1 MRFDCLTLFPEMMR
15 AVLEESIIGRA
26 GKEGILDIRYINI
39 RDFAEN
45 KHNRVDD
52 YPYGGGEGMVMQA
65 MPIYR
70 AWQSVTEN
78 GSKKAK
84 VIYLSPQ
91 GRVFDQATAVRL
103 AEEEHLVLLCGH
115 YEGVDERV
123 LEEIVDEEISL
134 GDFVLTGG
142 EIPAM
147 ALIDAVGRLIPG
159 VLSSEEAYVHES
171 HFDGLL
177 EHPQYTRPPECLG
190 RSVPEVLLSGH
201 HKNIIEWKRRESIR
215 RTMQKRPDMLEKAL
229 LSKEERQWIERIKE
243 ENKNGYDGEND
254 SE

>member
-1 MRFDCLTLFPEMMR
+1 MRFDCLTLFPDMMR
-15 AVLEESIIGRA
+15 AVLSESIIGRA
-26 GKEGILDIRYINI
+26 QTAGILDIRYTNI

-70 AWQSVTEN
+70 AWQSVTQGLE
-78 GSKKAK
+78 KKPK

-91 GRVFDQATAVRL
+91 GKVFDQRTAVRL
-103 AEEEHLVLLCGH
+103 SKEEHLILLCGH

-123 LEEIVDEEISL
+123 LEEIVDEEISM

-159 VLSSEEAYVHES
+159 VLSSEDAYAHES

-177 EHPQYTRPPECLG
+177 EHAQYTRPPECLG
-190 RSVPEVLLSGH
+190 KSVPEILLSGH
-201 HKNIIEWKRRESIR
+201 HKNIMEYKRKESIL
-215 RTMQKRPDMLEKAL
+215 RTLKKRPDMLEKAPL
-229 LSKEERQWIERIKE
+229 TDKERKWLDSIRE
-243 ENKNGYDGEND
+243 EM
-254 SE
+254 

>member
-15 AVLEESIIGRA
+15 AVLSESIIGRA
-26 GKEGILDIRYINI
+26 AAAGILDIRCINI

-70 AWQSVTEN
+70 AWRNVTD
-78 GSKKAK
+78 GGTVRPK

-91 GRVFDQATAVRL
+91 GKVFDQKTAVRL
-103 AEEEHLVLLCGH
+103 SQEERLILLCGH

-123 LEEIVDEEISL
+123 LEAIVDEEISM

-159 VLSSEEAYVHES
+159 VLSSEDAYAHES

-190 RSVPEVLLSGH
+190 RKVPDILLSGH
-201 HKNIIEWKRRESIR
+201 HKNISEWKREESVR
-215 RTMQKRPDMLEKAL
+215 RTMVKRPDMLENAP
-229 LSKEERQWIERIKE
+229 LSAEERKRVEMWKEEMQD
-243 ENKNGYDGEND
+243 GYDGKD
-254 SE
+254 HKQ

>member
-15 AVLEESIIGRA
+15 AVLSESIIGRA
-26 GKEGILDIRYINI
+26 AAAGILDIRCTNI

-70 AWQSVTEN
+70 AWRSVTD
-78 GSKKAK
+78 GGTVRPK

-91 GRVFDQATAVRL
+91 GKVFDQKTAVRL
-103 AEEEHLVLLCGH
+103 SQEERLILLCGH

-123 LEEIVDEEISL
+123 LEAIVDEEISM

-159 VLSSEEAYVHES
+159 VLSSEDAYAHES

-190 RSVPEVLLSGH
+190 RKVPDILLSGH
-201 HKNIIEWKRRESIR
+201 HKNISEWKREESVR
-215 RTMQKRPDMLEKAL
+215 RTMVKRPDMLENAP
-229 LSKEERQWIERIKE
+229 LSAEERKRVEMWKEEMQD
-243 ENKNGYDGEND
+243 GYDGKD
-254 SE
+254 HKQ

>member
-1 MRFDCLTLFPEMMR
+1 MSMRFDCLTLFPDMMR
-15 AVLEESIIGRA
+15 AVLSESIIGRA
-26 GKEGILDIRYINI
+26 QTAGILDIRYTNI

-70 AWQSVTEN
+70 AWQSVTE
-78 GSKKAK
+78 GLLKKPK

-91 GRVFDQATAVRL
+91 GKVFDQRTAVRL
-103 AEEEHLVLLCGH
+103 SKEEHLILLCGH

-123 LEEIVDEEISL
+123 LEEIVDEEISM

-159 VLSSEEAYVHES
+159 VLSSEDAYAHES

-177 EHPQYTRPPECLG
+177 EHAQYTRPPECLG
-190 RSVPEVLLSGH
+190 KSVPEILLSGH
-201 HKNIIEWKRRESIR
+201 HKNIMEYKRKESIL
-215 RTMQKRPDMLEKAL
+215 RTLKKRPDMLEKAPL
-229 LSKEERQWIERIKE
+229 TDKERKWLDSIRE
-243 ENKNGYDGEND
+243 EM
-254 SE
+254 

>member
-1 MRFDCLTLFPEMMR
+1 MSMRFDCLTLFPDMMR
-15 AVLEESIIGRA
+15 AVLSESIIGRA
-26 GKEGILDIRYINI
+26 QTAGILDIRYTNI

-70 AWQSVTEN
+70 AWQSVTQGLE
-78 GSKKAK
+78 KKPK

-91 GRVFDQATAVRL
+91 GKVFDQRTAVRL
-103 AEEEHLVLLCGH
+103 SKEEHLILLCGH

-123 LEEIVDEEISL
+123 LEEIVDEEISM

-159 VLSSEEAYVHES
+159 VLSSEDAYAHES

-177 EHPQYTRPPECLG
+177 EHAQYTRPPECLG
-190 RSVPEVLLSGH
+190 KSVPEILLSGH
-201 HKNIIEWKRRESIR
+201 HKNIMEYKRKESIL
-215 RTMQKRPDMLEKAL
+215 RTLKKRPDMLEKAPL
-229 LSKEERQWIERIKE
+229 TDKERKWLDSIRE
-243 ENKNGYDGEND
+243 EM
-254 SE
+254 

>member
-1 MRFDCLTLFPEMMR
+1 MSMRFDCLTLFPDMMR
-15 AVLEESIIGRA
+15 AVLSESIIGRA
-26 GKEGILDIRYINI
+26 QTAGILDIRYTNI

-70 AWQSVTEN
+70 AWQSVTKGLE
-78 GSKKAK
+78 KKPK

-91 GRVFDQATAVRL
+91 GKVFDQRTAVRL
-103 AEEEHLVLLCGH
+103 SKEEHLILLCGH

-123 LEEIVDEEISL
+123 LEEIVDEEISM

-142 EIPAM
+142 EVPAM

-159 VLSSEEAYVHES
+159 VLSSEDAYAHES

-177 EHPQYTRPPECLG
+177 EHAQYTRPPECLG
-190 RSVPEVLLSGH
+190 KSVPEILLSGH
-201 HKNIIEWKRRESIR
+201 HKNIMEYKRKESIL
-215 RTMQKRPDMLEKAL
+215 RTLEKSPDMLEKAPL
-229 LSKEERQWIERIKE
+229 TDKERKWLDSIRE
-243 ENKNGYDGEND
+243 EM
-254 SE
+254 

>member
-1 MRFDCLTLFPEMMR
+1 MSMRFDCLTLFPDMMR
-15 AVLEESIIGRA
+15 AVLSESIIGRA
-26 GKEGILDIRYINI
+26 QKAEILDIRYTNI

-70 AWQSVTEN
+70 AWQSVTE
-78 GSKKAK
+78 GLEKKPK

-91 GRVFDQATAVRL
+91 GKVFDQQTAVRL
-103 AEEEHLVLLCGH
+103 SKEEHLILLCGH

-123 LEEIVDEEISL
+123 LEEIVDEEISM

-159 VLSSEEAYVHES
+159 VLSSEDAYAHES

-177 EHPQYTRPPECLG
+177 EHAQYTRPPECLG
-190 RSVPEVLLSGH
+190 KSVPEILLSGH
-201 HKNIIEWKRRESIR
+201 HKNIMEYKRKESIL
-215 RTMQKRPDMLEKAL
+215 RTLKKRPDMLETAPL
-229 LSKEERQWIERIKE
+229 TAKERKWLESVRE
-243 ENKNGYDGEND
+243 EI
-254 SE
+254 

>member
-15 AVLEESIIGRA
+15 AVLSESIIGRA
-26 GKEGILDIRYINI
+26 AAAGILDIRCTNI

-70 AWQSVTEN
+70 AWRSVTD
-78 GSKKAK
+78 GGTVRPK

-91 GRVFDQATAVRL
+91 GKVFDQKTAVRL
-103 AEEEHLVLLCGH
+103 SQEERLILLCGH

-123 LEEIVDEEISL
+123 LEAIVDEEISM

-142 EIPAM
+142 EIPAI

-159 VLSSEEAYVHES
+159 VLSSEDAYAHES

-190 RSVPEVLLSGH
+190 RKVPDILLSGH
-201 HKNIIEWKRRESIR
+201 HKNISEWKREESVR
-215 RTMQKRPDMLEKAL
+215 RTMVKRPDMLENAP
-229 LSKEERQWIERIKE
+229 LSAEERKRVEMWKEEMQD
-243 ENKNGYDGEND
+243 GYDGKD
-254 SE
+254 HKQ